1 MANDLVLPAVRSAL
15 VNEWEVRD
23 PTPAL
28 ELAEAMV
35 LAGVGDGIVQ
45 TLLEQAILPKLTRG
59 VTEWNPRTDTVAI
72 HTWIHP
78 WLPLLGSRL
87 AGETLRV
94 LFYFIFVLRG
104 VFASSEGL
112 KENTST
118 PFFAP

>member
-1 MANDLVLPAVRSAL
+1 MAWLAQCAKQAAFEYLANDLVLPAVRSSL
-15 VNEWEVRD
+15 VNEWEVRA
-23 PTPAL
+23 PAPAL

-45 TLLEQAILPKLTRG
+45 NLLEQAILPKLTRG

-87 AGETLRV
+87 AGKRNLVFSV
-94 LFYFIFVLRG
+94 L
-104 VFASSEGL
+104 VFPPNRL
-112 KENTST
+112 Y
-118 PFFAP
+118 